1 MKTLALEG
9 HNQPFSLAKINLLF
23 TSWETYM
30 SEKPT
35 IRPSELKDI
44 NNSFCHIVAPA
55 IELPIYVED
64 DPPFSIYI

>member
-1 MKTLALEG
+1 
-9 HNQPFSLAKINLLF
+9 
-23 TSWETYM
+23 M

>member
-1 MKTLALEG
+1 
-9 HNQPFSLAKINLLF
+9 
-23 TSWETYM
+23 M

-64 DPPFSIYI
+64 DPPFSIYIRPVFHLYIRWKYNINSL